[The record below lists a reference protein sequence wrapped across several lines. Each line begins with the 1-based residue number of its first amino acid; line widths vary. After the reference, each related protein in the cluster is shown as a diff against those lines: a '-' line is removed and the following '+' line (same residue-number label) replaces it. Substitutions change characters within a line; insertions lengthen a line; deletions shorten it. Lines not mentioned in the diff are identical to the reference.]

1 MADIGRLLLPPPNV
15 PPPNAAARTIPA
27 RIGAGSVGRVVDD
40 EQNLAARV
48 DEAADATSGARGK
61 HFLFRVLDGARN
73 DSLAGNA
80 EVPARADK
88 NAQYVRDGN
97 IRDENVRDRAAS
109 TGHASGNFAGSDRG
123 AAGAG
128 SDGIPLG
135 TPAAAFLAQLIA
147 QEQLPPGLYDPPT
160 KAADR
165 AYRQAGA
172 EPPLSSA
179 ATVTPRFRLAV

>member
-15 PPPNAAARTIPA
+15 PPPNAAARTILT
-27 RIGAGSVGRVVDD
+27 RIGAGSVGREVDD

-61 HFLFRVLDGARN
+61 HFRFRVLDGGRN

-80 EVPARADK
+80 EVPAQADK

-97 IRDENVRDRAAS
+97 IRDEAAS
-109 TGHASGNFAGSDRG
+109 TGHASGNFAGINRG

-128 SDGIPLG
+128 SSGIPLG

-165 AYRQAGA
+165 AYRRAGA
-172 EPPLSSA
+172 EPPLSNA